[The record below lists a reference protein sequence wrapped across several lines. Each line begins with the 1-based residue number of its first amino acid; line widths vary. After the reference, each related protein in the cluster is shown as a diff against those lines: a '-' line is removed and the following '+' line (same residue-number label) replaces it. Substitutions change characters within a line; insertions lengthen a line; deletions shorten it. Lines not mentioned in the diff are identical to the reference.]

1 MKALINTARWGFL
14 IGLACLLNVTCARNT
29 DHYDILVTNTKIVD
43 GTGQAAYRGSVGIKG
58 EKIAAVGKIRGTAET
73 VIDGSNLVT
82 SPGFVDAHTHADNNI
97 FDYPLAENFIMQGV
111 TTVVTG
117 NCGGSPAPRKDLTFA
132 GYLSKLEELGVAPN
146 VAQLVGHIGI
156 RVQVM
161 GGELK
166 REATPKEVEEMMV
179 YVEEAM
185 QSGAFGL
192 STFMDPPSS
201 GEYASVENELI
212 PLVKVAAKYGCGFW
226 PHKRHHRSQWYTTD
240 LEEMGYGIFH
250 GPAEDAFV
258 GTYRGLMEAIDICR
272 KAHCP
277 LHIGHLVNAYRMPQ
291 PHPSFLDEAA
301 AKATLS
307 LIDEAIAEG
316 MDITFDVTFA
326 PYGVARRGYLL
337 RDFWRSRNIALRW
350 MNQWEKEE
358 VIAKLKTEEV
368 REKIR
373 EVHRIGRLKLGM
385 IQTKSDP
392 YWMDRFKIL
401 TCANKGYEG
410 KTVSEIA
417 GMMSVDPLDA
427 LILLLEVDPDT
438 VWVQHLDERYF
449 EAALPV
455 FLKHPNASPNTDWT
469 CAPAGPP
476 EGFYEGKDMWDTT
489 SPIAY
494 GLFADYIAKLVR
506 DNAQLTLEEAVN
518 RATFVPAKKALGLDD
533 RGVLA
538 PGAYADVLVF
548 DPNTIRMTG
557 DFLKPAQRPDGIE
570 YVIINGQIV
579 YKDKAHTGARP
590 GKVLRHKT

>member
-1 MKALINTARWGFL
+1 MKALSNTAHWGFSL
-14 IGLACLLNVTCARNT
+14 CVICLLGLSCAQNT
-29 DHYDILVTNTKIVD
+29 ERYDILISNTKIVD
-43 GTGQAAYRGSVGIKG
+43 GTGGAAYRGSVGIRG
-58 EKIAAVGKIRGTAET
+58 EKIAAVGKIRGTAGT

-82 SPGFVDAHTHADNNI
+82 SPGFIDAHTHADNNI
-97 FDYPLAENFIMQGV
+97 FEYPLAENFIMQGV
-111 TTVVTG
+111 TTIVTG

-161 GGELK
+161 GGNLG
-166 REATPKEVEEMMV
+166 REATQEEVEEMMV
-179 YVEEAM
+179 LVEEAM

-201 GEYASVENELI
+201 GEYASVEKELI
-212 PLVKVAAKYGCGFW
+212 PLVKIAAKYGCGFW
-226 PHKRHHRSQWYTTD
+226 PHKRHHRSQWYSED
-240 LEEMGYGIFH
+240 LGEMGYGIFH

-258 GTYRGLMEAIDICR
+258 GTYRGLLEAIDICR
-272 KAHCP
+272 QAQAP
-277 LHIGHLVNAYRMPQ
+277 LHIGHLINAYRMPQ
-291 PHPSFLDEAA
+291 PHPGFLDEAA

-326 PYGVARRGYLL
+326 PYGVARREYLL
-337 RDFWRSRNIALRW
+337 RDFWRSRNVPLGW
-350 MNQWEKEE
+350 MNQWEKDEA
-358 VIAKLKTEEV
+358 IAKLKTEEV

-373 EVHRIGRLKLGM
+373 EIHRIGRLKLGM

-401 TCANKGYEG
+401 TCANKDYEG
-410 KTVSEIA
+410 KTVNEIA

-427 LILLLEVDPDT
+427 LFLLLEVDPDT
-438 VWVQHLDERYF
+438 VWVQHRDERYF

-455 FLKHPNASPNTDWT
+455 FLKHPNASPNTDWE
-469 CAPAGPP
+469 CAPVGPP
-476 EGFYEGKDMWDTT
+476 EGFYEGKDMWATT

-506 DNAQLTLEEAVN
+506 EGGQLTLEEAVN
-518 RATFVPAKKALGLDD
+518 RATFVPAKKVLGLDN

-538 PGAYADVLVF
+538 PGAYADILLF
-548 DPNTIRMTG
+548 DPETIRMTG

-579 YKDKAHTGARP
+579 YRDKAHTGAKP
-590 GKVLRHKT
+590 GKVLRHRM